1 MKPGLR
7 FIEKYCQYLA
17 TVRQLSASTVTRTRQ
32 VCSQWLRFLESRD
45 CNDLLQASPGHLLAW
60 IDYRRDDSRV
70 KEQTISRELCI
81 LRTFYAYCVDFAGLN
96 ASPAAFIPEFV
107 CNPAPEQP
115 VLTVDEVFDML
126 ETFGV
131 RNPFERR
138 NYVLLALLWS
148 TGLRSSE
155 LLALTWRDIDLEQGT
170 LLVRK
175 GKGNKQ
181 RQLFLNDRVLKD
193 VATYRKSILAGERV
207 PVFCTYP
214 NSKRKGIYDCGLS
227 YQQVND
233 IIHEAACKAGLK
245 TKVTIMTFRHTFATH
260 MYEAGVPVRD
270 IQEMMGH
277 SHRSETSVYIHVTMP
292 SLKRLFKNHVYTE
305 IMGERSD
312 T

>member
-7 FIEKYCQYLA
+7 FIEKYCQFLA
-17 TVRQLSASTVTRTRQ
+17 KFRQLSATTVTRTRH
-32 VCSQWLRFLESRD
+32 VCSQWLRFLESRQ
-45 CNDLLQASPGHLLAW
+45 CNGLLKAEPGHLVAW
-60 IDYRRDDSRV
+60 IDYRRDDKRV

-81 LRTFYAYCVDFAGLN
+81 LRTFYQYCVDFAGLP

-107 CNPAPEQP
+107 CNPAPEQT

-126 ETFGV
+126 ETFDV
-131 RNPFERR
+131 RNPFGWR

-148 TGLRSSE
+148 TGLRPSE

-181 RQLFLNDRVLKD
+181 RQLFLNDRVLKN
-193 VATYRKSILAGERV
+193 AAKYRKSILAGEQA

-227 YQQVND
+227 YKQVNG

-245 TKVTIMTFRHTFATH
+245 IPVTIMTFRHTFATH

-277 SHRSETSVYIHVTMP
+277 SYRSETSVYIHVTMN
-292 SLKRLFKNHVYTE
+292 SLKRLFNNHVYNE
-305 IMGERSD
+305 MMGERSD
-312 T
+312 L